1 MSEPSKPEILLVR
14 HGETEWSLSGQ
25 HTSRTDLPLTEN
37 GRRRTEP
44 LRRAL
49 SGRSFALVLCSP
61 LRRARETCELAGF
74 SDRAE
79 IVEDLREWDYGEYEG
94 LTTPQIR
101 ETRPDWNLWT
111 DGNPGGESPS
121 QVAAR
126 ADRVISLLRGADGDA
141 IAFAHGHILRVLA
154 AQWIEMGVSAGARLV
169 LSPGTICTLGYER
182 ETQAILSWNVTPV

>member
-1 MSEPSKPEILLVR
+1 MSGPKKPEILLVR

-37 GRRRTEP
+37 GRRRAGP
-44 LRRAL
+44 LRDAL
-49 SGRSFALVLCSP
+49 AGRSFALVLCSP

-74 SDRAE
+74 GDRAE
-79 IVEDLREWDYGEYEG
+79 IVDDLREWDYGEYEG
-94 LTTPQIR
+94 LTTLEIR
-101 ETRPDWNLWT
+101 ASRPDWNLWT
-111 DGNPGGESPS
+111 DGNPQGESPA

-126 ADRVISLLRGADGDA
+126 ADHVISLLRGADGDA

-154 AQWIEMGVSAGARLV
+154 ARWMEMDVSAGARLV

-182 ETQAILSWNVTPV
+182 ETQAILSWNVTP